1 MKRKNGKMF
10 KAFKR
15 GFCKSFTIVELL
27 IVIAII
33 SILASMLMPALKSTR
48 EKAYEIKCKGNFR
61 QIGFATGDY
70 TGDYNSWLPFGYAE
84 GESFSG
90 YASASIGGWYAVL
103 APFFRIP
110 VYDYYRLGNTVQ
122 GISSPTVFSCPSQ
135 KFSYPSV
142 VPVTYAPPST
152 AAMGVQINSSPL
164 FYRANLNRIKDL
176 SGKAWLV
183 DVSSLPSYMNP
194 RQIGNSNNFAPRHSN
209 GSNVLFFDSHVG
221 WISYENAK
229 APSIG
234 SIQGKG
240 IFDTYDVY

>member
-1 MKRKNGKMF
+1 MKTEIKKMSR
-10 KAFKR
+10 AFKSGICR
-15 GFCKSFTIVELL
+15 NFTLVELL

-33 SILASMLMPALKSTR
+33 AILASMLMPALKSTR

-90 YASASIGGWYAVL
+90 YAGASIGAWYTVL

-110 VYDYYRLGNTVQ
+110 VYDYYRLGNTAQ
-122 GISSPTVFSCPSQ
+122 GINSPTVFNCPSQ
-135 KFSYPSV
+135 KLSYPSAM
-142 VPVTYAPPST
+142 PVTYAPPNT
-152 AAMGVQINSSPL
+152 AAMGVLLNSSPL
-164 FYRANLNRIKDL
+164 FYRANLNKIKNS

-183 DVSSLPSYMNP
+183 DVASLPAYMNP

-209 GSNVLFFDSHVG
+209 GSNILFFDSHVG

-229 APSIG
+229 APTIG
-234 SIQGKG
+234 SIQSKG
-240 IFDTYDVY
+240 IFDTYDIY